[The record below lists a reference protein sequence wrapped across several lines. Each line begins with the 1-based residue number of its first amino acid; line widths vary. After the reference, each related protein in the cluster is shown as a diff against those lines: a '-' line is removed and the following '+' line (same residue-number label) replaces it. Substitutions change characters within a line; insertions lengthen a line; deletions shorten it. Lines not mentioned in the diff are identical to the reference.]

1 MEPEP
6 LLDSL
11 RNAVAAMP
19 DDVPL
24 RLHLATMLLRA
35 GQREEAVRHLGA
47 VLQRDPGNAEAMRM
61 VTSPAEVP
69 GPPASP
75 PADVDTSSERGRGSS
90 SPATGPSPVQ
100 DVPGGGAKSSGATD
114 ASGTTDAG
122 DARGPVQDRTRPR
135 PA

>member
-11 RNAVAAMP
+11 RNAVNAMP
-19 DDVPL
+19 EDVPL

-35 GQREEAVRHLGA
+35 GQRDEAVRHLGA

-61 VTSPAEVP
+61 LTSPAEVP

-100 DVPGGGAKSSGATD
+100 DVPERRQPAGRIHPQSAGGEVRDG
-114 ASGTTDAG
+114 G
-122 DARGPVQDRTRPR
+122 DLDLVRQR
-135 PA
+135 